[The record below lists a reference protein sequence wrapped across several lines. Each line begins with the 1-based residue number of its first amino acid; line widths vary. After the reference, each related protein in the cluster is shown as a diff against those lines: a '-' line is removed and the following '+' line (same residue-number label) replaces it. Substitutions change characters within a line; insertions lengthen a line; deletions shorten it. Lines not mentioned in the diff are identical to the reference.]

1 MAWGYSG
8 SSSSYGGGSVLDGPV
23 LSPRNVAGAINLD
36 TDHFRRS
43 QAIEN
48 QANAGRMTAAEADFS
63 KGRDI
68 YRSGMGLP
76 MAIPGA
82 IGYQMIQEVGR
93 EGWPG
98 FLTGAKA
105 AGNNIRG
112 LFQGA
117 KEAWTGPTATS
128 GVESVGYV
136 PQGFAFKSNF
146 PAAPTTIQPSLNFNN
161 LGPSGFIAPQEWG
174 GGK

>member
-8 SSSSYGGGSVLDGPV
+8 GSSSYGGGSVLDGPV
-23 LSPRNVAGAINLD
+23 LGPHNIARAINLD
-36 TDHFRRS
+36 LDHFRRS

-48 QANAGRMTAAEADFS
+48 QANAGRMTVAEADFQ

-76 MAIPGA
+76 MAIPGG
-82 IGYQMIQEVGR
+82 IGYQIIQEVGR

-112 LFQGA
+112 LLQGA
-117 KEAWTGPTATS
+117 KEAWTGPTVTS
-128 GVESVGYV
+128 GVGLVNDRSSFILRMIICRE
-136 PQGFAFKSNF
+136 
-146 PAAPTTIQPSLNFNN
+146 APVCLAMECSILPRLWEETN
-161 LGPSGFIAPQEWG
+161 G
-174 GGK
+174 